1 VVEAQRSRMLTA
13 AGEIVSERG
22 YGRMSVAL
30 IVARAGVSRETFYG
44 YFENCED
51 CFLAAF
57 DEALAQ
63 MAGVMAPAYEGEG
76 RWSERIRAA
85 LAALLGFL
93 EYEPTIGSLVFV
105 DALAAGSRVLEH
117 RARVLEKLGEVI
129 EEGQS
134 QARARRVPPRLTGE
148 GVVGG
153 VFAVIHAR
161 LIQRRGAR
169 LIALVG
175 PLMGVI
181 VLPYLGP
188 AAAAKEC
195 ERSAPRLGS
204 LPKRTT
210 AEPHP
215 ANGLLASLKLLPP
228 TYRTLRVLRAI
239 AEQPGA
245 CNRELAD
252 AAGIA
257 NKGQISKLLSRLQ
270 NFELIHN
277 SGKKQLGDPHE
288 WRLTARGEEV
298 ERAIRVQPKRPGR

>member
-1 VVEAQRSRMLTA
+1 MLKA
-13 AGEIVSERG
+13 AGEVVSEHG
-22 YGRMSVAL
+22 YGGMSVA
-30 IVARAGVSRETFYG
+30 IVVTRAGVSRETFPAC
-44 YFENCED
+44 FENCED

-63 MAGVMAPAYEGEG
+63 MAGVMAPAYEGQG
-76 RWSERIRAA
+76 RWSERLRAA

-105 DALAAGSRVLEH
+105 DALGAGPRILQH
-117 RARVLEKLGEVI
+117 RARVLEKLRGVI

-134 QARARRVPPRLTGE
+134 QARPGRVPPPLTAE

-153 VFAVIHAR
+153 VLAVLHAR
-161 LIQRRGAR
+161 LIQTHRAR

-175 PLMGVI
+175 PLMGMI

-195 ERSAPRLGS
+195 KRRAPRLAS
-204 LPKRTT
+204 LPKRGT
-210 AEPHP
+210 AQPHP
-215 ANGLLASLKLLPP
+215 ASGLLASLKLLPP
-228 TYRTLRVLRAI
+228 TYRTLRVLQAV

-252 AAGIA
+252 AAGISSES
-257 NKGQISKLLSRLQ
+257 QISKLLARLQ
-270 NFELIHN
+270 NLKLIHN
-277 SGKKQLGDPHE
+277 SGKKRLAEPHE
-288 WRLTARGEEV
+288 WHLTARGHEV
-298 ERAIRVQPKRPGR
+298 ERAMRV